1 MSRAES
7 TTESRNEVQQTNGGS
22 LTQNRVPPLYRSRTD
37 SVIVYTPPCIGEA
50 VGSTFYIKKNGHIDY
65 YVLLKVNYPTT
76 SIEAAT
82 AGRRPLS
89 INFPW
94 SKVPLLNTIDHFKK
108 KDYFCEMKTL
118 FRTKVCGV
126 RYGHK
131 KHSWDP
137 ICMKCEHISAQKKA
151 TAIQLL
157 FSQKKAIF
165 AWKWHS
171 R

>member
-7 TTESRNEVQQTNGGS
+7 TTETRNEVQQTNGGG

-76 SIEAAT
+76 SIEAAN

-89 INFPW
+89 IN
-94 SKVPLLNTIDHFKK
+94 VP
-108 KDYFCEMKTL
+108 
-118 FRTKVCGV
+118 
-126 RYGHK
+126 
-131 KHSWDP
+131 
-137 ICMKCEHISAQKKA
+137 
-151 TAIQLL
+151 
-157 FSQKKAIF
+157 
-165 AWKWHS
+165 
-171 R
+171 